1 MRKKS
6 DKPDASVASDK
17 ADMSTPGNR
26 RMVGE
31 LSPMVRQI
39 AYGMAKELPNSV
51 QVSDLVQDGM
61 QGLMEAIL
69 RANKEMTAQQF
80 RSFAAKRIR
89 GAVLDGLRAIDSG
102 TRRVRRTMRDVELA
116 TQKLGHQLGRAPGE
130 AEVAEALGMPLARY
144 QRTLQEAHGYFLI
157 SLDDLDGRVEAGDYI
172 EYCASA
178 NLDPLVVLERKAFQ
192 ETLGAA
198 VDALPAQEKVVMAH
212 YYEAERNM
220 REIAGELGVSE
231 SRVCQIHAQAIAR
244 LRVAV
249 LGGEEKSL
257 LLAPRRK
264 PR

>member
-1 MRKKS
+1 MRKK
-6 DKPDASVASDK
+6 PEPPAASNPP
-17 ADMSTPGNR
+17 DMSTPENQ

-31 LSPMVRQI
+31 LSPLVRQI
-39 AYGMAKELPNSV
+39 AYGMAKELPSSV
-51 QVSDLVQDGM
+51 QVGDLVQDGM
-61 QGLMEAIL
+61 QGLMGAIL

-89 GAVLDGLRAIDSG
+89 GAVLDGLRAVDSG

-116 TQKLGHQLGRAPGE
+116 TQKLGHQLGRAPSE
-130 AEVAEALGMPLARY
+130 VEVADALGLPLIRY
-144 QRTLQEAHGYFLI
+144 QRTLQEAHGYALI
-157 SLDDLDGRVEAGDYI
+157 SLDDLDGRVEAGDYL
-172 EYCASA
+172 EYCAA
-178 NLDPLVVLERKAFQ
+178 TNADPLIVLERKAFQ
-192 ETLGAA
+192 TTLADA
-198 VDALPAQEKVVMAH
+198 LDALPAQEKAVMAH

-220 REIAGELGVSE
+220 RETAAELGVSE

-249 LGGEEKSL
+249 LGGEDKSP